1 MRPPRSLRPLAALVG
16 LGLVLGIGGGTTRA
30 AFSSLTSNAGNS
42 FSAVPDFVPP
52 RAWGSVIATEGRSL
66 AGAIRQGGTFRV
78 YANVT
83 DDGNPASGV
92 ASVTADVRAIQAGA
106 TAVPL
111 AAGSWSVEGVAY
123 AYRSALLTADAVLP
137 EGSRGYSLALTDGAG
152 NAVVQGG
159 FSVLVDNTP
168 PAGADVQTANGG
180 TTPGQAEAGD
190 TVTFTFTERVD
201 PGSVLA
207 GWTGS
212 ATTVRVR
219 IVDNGG
225 SDLLE
230 VRTASGAAVLPLGSV
245 DLNGNH
251 VTADRDFTGSTMVQA
266 GGTITVTLGTP
277 SGATRAVNAART
289 MSWTPSAGTTDAAG
303 NPCATAAVS
312 EGGPSDREF

>member
-1 MRPPRSLRPLAALVG
+1 MRPRSLRPLAALVG
-16 LGLVLGIGGGTTRA
+16 LGLVLGIGGGTTHA

-42 FSAVPDFVPP
+42 FSAAADFVAP
-52 RAWGSVIATEGRSL
+52 RASGSVIATEGRSL

-92 ASVTADVRAIQAGA
+92 ASVTADASAIRAGA

-152 NAVVQGG
+152 NAAVQGG

-180 TTPGQAEAGD
+180 TTPGRAEAGD
-190 TVTFTFTERVD
+190 SVTFTFTERVD

-225 SDLLE
+225 NDLLE
-230 VRTASGAAVLPLGSV
+230 VRTASGAAALPLGSV
-245 DLNGNH
+245 ALNGNH
-251 VTADRDFTGSTMVQA
+251 VTADRDFAGSTMTQA

-277 SGATRAVNAART
+277 SGATNAVNAART
-289 MSWTPSAGTTDAAG
+289 ISWTPSAGATDAAG
-303 NPCATAAVS
+303 NPCTTTAVS